1 MTRLTTDDIAS
12 IADKLQAYD
21 EELIAKTGCTLAEI
35 ACQATGIAESEM
47 KEIAADIRV
56 GVVPITFG
64 QGIIAGFGDIVAAIV
79 SHVGCKAFVTQQ
91 ADVAG
96 WAESLDEKADILMF
110 ADDDRFIAVDVASR
124 QVADNAVA
132 TAKGFVA
139 GLGLMTGGL
148 KQKNVL
154 VIGCGPVGCAATEAL
169 IIADS
174 IVSIYD
180 INSSRSDALA
190 LRIKPISN
198 TDIDIVK
205 DIEQALTEH
214 QFIVDATPTADI
226 IRAHHISAQTYV
238 SAPGVP
244 VGLDK
249 DAQVK
254 ISNRLLHDPLQIGV
268 ATMIACALKSQIE

>member
-205 DIEQALTEH
+205 DIEQALREH

>member
-12 IADKLQAYD
+12 ISDELQAYD
-21 EELIAKTGCTLAEI
+21 EELIEKTGCSLAGI
-35 ACQATGIAESEM
+35 ACRAAGIAKSEM
-47 KEIAADIRV
+47 KKIAADIRV

-96 WAESLDEKADILMF
+96 WSESFEKKADILMF
-110 ADDDRFIAVDVASR
+110 ADDDRFIAVNVKSR
-124 QVADNAVA
+124 QVVDNAVA

-139 GLGLMTGGL
+139 GLGLMTGGF

-169 IIADS
+169 IMADS

-180 INSSRSDALA
+180 INSSRSDGLA
-190 LRIKPISN
+190 DRAKSKSN
-198 TDIDIVK
+198 TDIYIVK
-205 DIEQALTEH
+205 DIEQALTDH
-214 QFIVDATPTADI
+214 QIIVDATPTADI
-226 IRAHHISAQTYV
+226 IRANHISAQTYV

-268 ATMIACALKSQIE
+268 ATMIAGALKSQID